1 MIQFN
6 GEANQD
12 TVTAYIDN
20 LVSST
25 SPEPDPCD
33 GVTGAPAI
41 ADDFDGNS
49 VDILEYV
56 GDNNVTYSVI
66 DGTPTGVTSNVL
78 EYVDGGGAGSDY
90 ANLQLRT
97 CNKFD
102 MAVTNFFTMDVYIVG
117 SSLTGSTAQSS
128 TAFKLQDQ
136 SMGGNAW
143 QSQVVV
149 CSSS

>member
-6 GEANQD
+6 GGSESAI

-56 GDNNVTYSVI
+56 GDNNDATYSASV
-66 DGTPTGVTSNVL
+66 DGTPFRSRHQT
-78 EYVDGGGAGSDY
+78 Y
-90 ANLQLRT
+90 
-97 CNKFD
+97 C
-102 MAVTNFFTMDVYIVG
+102 
-117 SSLTGSTAQSS
+117 
-128 TAFKLQDQ
+128 
-136 SMGGNAW
+136 SM
-143 QSQVVV
+143 
-149 CSSS
+149 